1 MFADRVSKLGRI
13 DRKIE
18 FPLPDIKTKR
28 KIFQIHTGKMTLS
41 PDVNLEEFIHT
52 KDDLSGADIKVG
64 VPSSPPSSSIFL
76 TLGPGNLH
84 RGWSAGIARATDE
97 GDARGLQSSE
107 GESAVS
113 QERRRSRRALHVKL
127 QAHSPNTD
135 LRQKTKLS
143 F

>member
-64 VPSSPPSSSIFL
+64 VLLSAFSIFL